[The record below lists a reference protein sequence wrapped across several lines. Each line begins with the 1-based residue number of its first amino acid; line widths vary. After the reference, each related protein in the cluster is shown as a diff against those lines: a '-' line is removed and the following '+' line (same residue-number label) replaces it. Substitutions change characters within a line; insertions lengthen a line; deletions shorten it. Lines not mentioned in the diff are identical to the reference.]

1 MKAYKHAAESSFD
14 GNGGSRIP
22 LSAQEPGG
30 QWRGQMGEY
39 VLVEAVLWQAI
50 REYQKFADSRTRR
63 ETRLFKELDQWFLE
77 NDHKWD
83 FSFVN
88 LCEIL
93 NLEPAYIRAGLKM
106 WRERN
111 IKQSEALRFPAAP
124 RKNLSKQR
132 RRGGAKA
139 VLRVSI
145 SPAVA
150 RP

>member
-1 MKAYKHAAESSFD
+1 MRYRHVAESSFD
-14 GNGGSRIP
+14 GNGGSRVP

-30 QWRGQMGEY
+30 RWRGQMGEY

-50 REYQKFADSRTRR
+50 REYQKFADCRTRR
-63 ETRLFKELDQWFLE
+63 ETRLFKELDQWFLD

-111 IKQSEALRFPAAP
+111 IKQSEALRIPAAP
-124 RKNLSKQR
+124 PKILSKGR
-132 RRGGAKA
+132 RRGGAGKA
-139 VLRVSI
+139 VLCVSI
-145 SPAVA
+145 S
-150 RP
+150 